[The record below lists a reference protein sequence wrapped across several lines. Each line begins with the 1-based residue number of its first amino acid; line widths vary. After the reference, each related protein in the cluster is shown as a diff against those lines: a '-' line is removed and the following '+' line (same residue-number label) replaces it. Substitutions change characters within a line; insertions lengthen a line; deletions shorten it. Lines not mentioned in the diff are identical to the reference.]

1 MASLYSIIC
10 DNFVCLFIKNRKS
23 KKFWLIILPFD
34 KKFDFKEFEKR
45 LNDRLKFANINNLKE
60 ILELEPGSVSPFG
73 LINDKE
79 NITKL
84 LIDKEV
90 WDSDWVSFHPNIN
103 TETLELKGEDF
114 RKFAE
119 NCGNLFEIF

>member
-1 MASLYSIIC
+1 M
-10 DNFVCLFIKNRKS
+10 
-23 KKFWLIILPFD
+23 
-34 KKFDFKEFEKR
+34 
-45 LNDRLKFANINNLKE
+45 KFANINNLKE